1 MKIPVKIVVPLVF
14 CILPALFIVLM
25 GPAVI
30 RIANTGF
37 SGGG

>member
-1 MKIPVKIVVPLVF
+1 MPLIL

-30 RIANTGF
+30 RISETGF
-37 SGGG
+37 GG